1 MRVCAVVVWWCV
13 ALLHEENEDAAHE
26 QVKGVEGLRVSQAGE
41 HQRRGGGRGHAG
53 RFQPAGRSGG
63 DYARVKRPQ
72 TSHQADTWSAPSL
85 GPASLRQR
93 KRQRRRSSRPA
104 NHIGGSRSEG
114 APRFSVNSSRSL
126 SVSLSGFGTL
136 RSSPPR
142 QGARYTSQVPCLSTN
157 IHSWRWGV
165 SLERIA
171 QVCPQQT
178 VPRSVLFSTQCT
190 VARGSSR
197 Y

>member
-104 NHIGGSRSEG
+104 NHIGGSRSVG
-114 APRFSVNSSRSL
+114 APRFSVNSSRSR
-126 SVSLSGFGTL
+126 SVSLSLWLWNTSFL
-136 RSSPPR
+136 SPP
-142 QGARYTSQVPCLSTN
+142 ARRA
-157 IHSWRWGV
+157 IHV
-165 SLERIA
+165 SGPLLIDQHTQLEVGRIA
-171 QVCPQQT
+171 RAYRT
-178 VPRSVLFSTQCT
+178 GVPATDCATQCSFFQRSVQ
-190 VARGSSR
+190 
-197 Y
+197 